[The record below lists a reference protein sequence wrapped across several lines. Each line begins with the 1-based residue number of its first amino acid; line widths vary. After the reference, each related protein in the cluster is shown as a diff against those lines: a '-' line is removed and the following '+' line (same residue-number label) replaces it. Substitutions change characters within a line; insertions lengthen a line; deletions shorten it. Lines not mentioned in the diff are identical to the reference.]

1 MKARV
6 FFAFGS
12 RSGRGGMRCG
22 KDGEHGM
29 KVTDE
34 QIAARY
40 ASMTDEE
47 LKALD
52 PAKLTA
58 EAAALR
64 AEELKRRGVSET
76 PAEEAK
82 RVRFEREREAQAG
95 RRRRGQLIAVAL
107 VVASLAAELV
117 LPRFVEVPDFLLAC
131 VVVVLCVLALW
142 AWRGKS

>member
-1 MKARV
+1 
-6 FFAFGS
+6 
-12 RSGRGGMRCG
+12 MRCG
-22 KDGEHGM
+22 KDGEYGM

-34 QIAARY
+34 QIAERY

-82 RVRFEREREAQAG
+82 RARFEQEREAQAG
-95 RRRRGQLIAVAL
+95 RRRRGQLTAVAL

-117 LPRFVEVPDFLLAC
+117 LPRFVEIPDFLLAC